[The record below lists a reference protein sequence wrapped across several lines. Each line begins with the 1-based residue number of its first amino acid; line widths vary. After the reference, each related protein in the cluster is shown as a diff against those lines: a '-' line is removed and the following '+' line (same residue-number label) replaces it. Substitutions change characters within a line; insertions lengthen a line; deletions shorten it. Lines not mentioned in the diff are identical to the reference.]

1 MCGICGIVSREGVKD
16 GERRIDDMRAAMS
29 HRGPDGDGFANPSI
43 VPQVLLGHVRLSIIA
58 PGEAASQPM
67 VDGETGNVITF
78 NGEIYNYRELR
89 QELIGHGYAF
99 RTQSDTEVLL
109 KAYRHWGAGCLQH
122 LNGIYAFAIWDAC
135 REELFGARDPLGV
148 KPFYYAWGGKSFVF
162 ASEVRALLASGLV
175 ERRIS
180 REGLDS
186 LLAYGSVQEPF
197 TLVEGVRSLPAGAML
212 HLTGDFRLNVKD
224 GSLLPS
230 TQGTWTAGEIQELV
244 SATLSEAVRRQLV
257 SDVPLGVFL
266 SGGIDSAAV
275 ATLAARQKSHLSAF
289 TIVFDEP
296 NLDERERARRMA
308 AKLGLAYHELELS
321 SKEIRDNAMRAL
333 DAQDQ
338 PSIDGLN
345 TWFVSK
351 LVREAGIKV
360 ALSGL
365 GGDELFAGYGGF
377 YRPRRL
383 MRLASY
389 MRFLP
394 AFIRRF
400 LRENANREAVQ
411 KLALTAD
418 FPLNPYF
425 LTRQIMGARLR
436 DWLQGGLPLG
446 RIVSPIPPRTPFTSF
461 PAWMNESFQPLCNH
475 ERAGQGGLPFA
486 DDLINSISYWELSTY
501 MRSTLLRDADC
512 MGMAHGLE
520 IRVPLIDVEL
530 VKLLLRIKGQH
541 KLSPDLPKP
550 LLVRGAGL
558 DETEAKSPK
567 RGFDMP
573 LQRIL
578 REVCL
583 PEARELFC
591 TNHGSGLFDSSALQE
606 AWRLYEKGNLA
617 WQRVWCIYVALRW
630 IEKHLGH

>member
-1 MCGICGIVSREGVKD
+1 MCGICGIVSRDGVKD
-16 GERRIDDMRAAMS
+16 GERRIHDMRDAMS
-29 HRGPDGDGFANPSI
+29 HRGPDGGGFANPSI

-89 QELIGHGYAF
+89 QELSGHGYAF

-109 KAYRHWGAGCLQH
+109 KAYRHWGTECLEH
-122 LNGIYAFAIWDAC
+122 LNGIYAFAIWDGC
-135 REELFGARDPLGV
+135 QDELFAARDPLGV
-148 KPFYYAWGGKSFVF
+148 KPFNYAWEGKCFVF

-175 ERRIS
+175 ERTIS

-197 TLVEGVRSLPAGAML
+197 TLVEGIRSLPAGATL
-212 HLTGDFRLNVKD
+212 RLTSDFRLEVKES
-224 GSLLPS
+224 SLLPS
-230 TQGTWTAGEIQELV
+230 TQGRWTAKELQERV

-266 SGGIDSAAV
+266 SGGIDSAAI
-275 ATLAARQKSHLSAF
+275 ATLAARQKSNLSAF

-308 AKLGLAYHELELS
+308 AHLGLAHHELELS
-321 SKEIRDNAMRAL
+321 SKEIRENAMRAL
-333 DAQDQ
+333 NAQDQ

-351 LVREAGIKV
+351 LVRDAGMKV

-383 MRLASY
+383 MRLAAY

-394 AFIRRF
+394 TFIRRF
-400 LRENANREAVQ
+400 LHENTKSEAIQ
-411 KLALTAD
+411 KLALAAD
-418 FPLNPYF
+418 FPLSPYF
-425 LTRQIMGARLR
+425 LTRQIMGARMR
-436 DWLQGGLPLG
+436 SWLVGND
-446 RIVSPIPPRTPFTSF
+446 IASF
-461 PAWMNESFQPLCNH
+461 PPWMSESFQPLCN
-475 ERAGQGGLPFA
+475 RMGTGQSGLLFAG
-486 DDLINSISYWELSTY
+486 DVINSISYWELSTY

-530 VKLLLRIKGQH
+530 VKLLLQIGGQH

-558 DETEAKSPK
+558 DEAEARSPK

-578 REVCL
+578 QEVCL
-583 PEARELFC
+583 PEARELFS
-591 TNHGSGLFDSSALQE
+591 SGKSSVFDQNALRE
-606 AWRLYEKGNLA
+606 AWHLYEKGTLA

-630 IEKHLGH
+630 IEKH